1 MSGRFLRVLV
11 AGALLGCLLPACKS
25 PESTELFV
33 RRTAAQDGVYIYSLP
48 LTDTTAAYDIWF
60 YSRVSEHPLHSLQL
74 NVRWLSPSGESLA
87 ETVYMRSVERRGT
100 RELYRSGL
108 VPAEAGDWQLSVR
121 PVGVDED
128 FLGLGVICKR
138 QDGTR

>member
-1 MSGRFLRVLV
+1 MSGRSIRALV
-11 AGALLGCLLPACKS
+11 AGVLLGCLLPACSS
-25 PESTELFV
+25 PEGTEVFV
-33 RRTAAQDGVYIYSLP
+33 RRAAAQDGVYVFSLP

-60 YSRVSEHPLHSLQL
+60 YSRVSERPLHSLQL
-74 NVRWLSPSGESLA
+74 NVRWLSPSGESVA

-100 RELYRSGL
+100 RELYRRGL
-108 VPAEAGDWQLSVR
+108 IPAEAGDWQLSVR
-121 PVGVDED
+121 PVGADED